1 MDKFEKNE
9 MAIHLDVGHESI
21 GWSVSRYCPGSEEF
35 LRFIG
40 TGVVLFPADDCLANH
55 RRAFRRQR
63 RHIRATRQR
72 IARMKALLL
81 SKGVL
86 TPTQLESN
94 QFAAPWKLAASVL
107 SGGHTLNWQE
117 LWYVLRWYAHNRGYD
132 GNVLSSLKSGR
143 MVNQEDIEKNAAARA
158 LMKKYGTGSMAETMC
173 KYLDVDPCGD
183 ALSSMKRFKELGVS
197 FDRSVVVNEVQRI
210 LKRHIG
216 KLRCLDEDMV
226 HILLADPVTELGIL
240 RMVHDLPFSVPARY
254 VGGLLF
260 GQLSPRFDNRII
272 GTCPVSGA
280 KLPIKTA
287 NEFLLYRWAMML
299 SNTRVGTDSRR
310 LSVDEINHINCE
322 VRRTG
327 GFSKSTF
334 RKLVVETTGEV
345 FNNIDA
351 LMTAPD
357 ADKSLVRFP
366 GLYEL
371 TRRGIDTVLDR
382 EVLWQIANRLYK
394 GKGMKLRSIRE
405 FVPDE
410 KIPIFDELFKP
421 AKQRGKKR
429 IRTFDEIL
437 DEEIRAELPTGRAPY
452 SRDVLTKAAQSV
464 FAGKDPREKGGILYR
479 DATIADILPE
489 NKIDSETNNHLVRH
503 RIKIL
508 LRLLK
513 DIVHDYAEN
522 NRARIAEVTIETAR
536 DLKDLSGQTH
546 KEIESEMRRKT
557 QQHQDVAQKLAEH
570 LHCSISRLS
579 AGLIRKA
586 RIAEDMNYTCP
597 YTGARYDIQDVVSKN
612 VDLDHILPRSQR
624 ETDSLDSLVLTF
636 TEVNRMKGNR
646 TGLEF
651 VREFGGQRVCGRE
664 NLQVHFEQK
673 YRQEVEAIKATGYID
688 DRRRVLRRKEKLL
701 QLKADEVGMTEGML
715 TRTSYI
721 TTLASKAILGYFDGC
736 GRRVRVVA
744 VPGRVTAAFRKQWN
758 LLGILSTIDPRN
770 LDQNGN
776 VRLKSEIRDI
786 THMHH
791 AVDAIT
797 LGLAATLLPS
807 NGTFWAMVC
816 KRRVS
821 REEAEALKG
830 LHCFRITAEGEPRL
844 APLPKF
850 IEGSIRTALSEQRV
864 IVHVP
869 QRKNGLKV
877 EQLTWGV
884 ERIDGDTVCL
894 RQRQRDAKTGKI
906 TVKPKQ
912 ISMSQ
917 SFGLNPSGSDGKLKQ
932 INGVLLHS
940 ENFGVALTNPPR
952 VLRFHKVWGTLAS
965 IGGGKIPEVIRKGN
979 LISVKDGN
987 FKGVWCVASVKDNR
1001 GGIALDLRRPFAVKT
1016 LNKVDFAKINVRLS
1030 TLMINGLEV
1039 LKPRYTGVALC
1050 PITSST
1056 YQQKV

>member
-1 MDKFEKNE
+1 MDKIGKNE
-9 MAIHLDVGHESI
+9 IAIHLDVGHESI
-21 GWSVSRYCPGSEEF
+21 GWSVSRFSSDSEEF
-35 LRFIG
+35 LRFLG

-81 SKGVL
+81 SRGVL
-86 TPTQLESN
+86 TAAQLDSN
-94 QFAAPWKLAASVL
+94 QFSAPWKLAASVL
-107 SGGHTLNWQE
+107 VGERTLNWQE

-143 MVNQEDIEKNAAARA
+143 MITQEDIEKNAAARE

-197 FDRSVVVNEVQRI
+197 FDRSVVVGEVQRI
-210 LKRHIG
+210 LNQHIG
-216 KLRCLDEDMV
+216 MLNGLDEDMI
-226 HILLADPVTELGIL
+226 HILLADPVAEPGVL
-240 RMVHDLPFSVPARY
+240 RMVRDLPFSVPARY

-260 GQLSPRFDNRII
+260 GQLAPRFDNRII
-272 GTCPVSGA
+272 GTCPVAGT
-280 KLPIKTA
+280 KLPIKAA

-310 LSVDEINHINCE
+310 LSVDEIDYINCE
-322 VRRTG
+322 VRTTG

-334 RKLVVETTGEV
+334 RKLVVETTGEEV
-345 FNNIDA
+345 NNIDA

-371 TRRGIDTVLDR
+371 TRRGIDAVLDR
-382 EVLWQIANRLYK
+382 EVLWQIANRLYR
-394 GKGMKLRSIRE
+394 GKGIKLRSIRE
-405 FVPDE
+405 LVPDE
-410 KIPIFDELFKP
+410 KKPVFDELFRPEKL
-421 AKQRGKKR
+421 RGKKR
-429 IRTFDEIL
+429 TRTVDEIL
-437 DEEIRAELPTGRAPY
+437 DEEIRAELPAGRAPY
-452 SRDVLTKAAQSV
+452 SRGVLTKAAQSV

-489 NKIDSETNNHLVRH
+489 NKIDAETNNHLVRH

-522 NRARIAEVTIETAR
+522 NRARIAQVTIETAR

-557 QQHQDVAQKLAEH
+557 QQHQDVARKLADH
-570 LHCSISRLS
+570 LHCSISSLS

-597 YTGARYDIQDVVSKN
+597 YTGAKYDLQDVVSKN

-651 VREFGGQRVCGRE
+651 VREFGGQRVSGRE

-701 QLKADEVGMTEGML
+701 QLKADEAGMTEGML

-721 TTLASKAILGYFDGC
+721 TSLASKAILGYFEGC
-736 GRRVRVVA
+736 GRRVRVVS
-744 VPGRVTAAFRKQWN
+744 VPGRVTAEFRKQWK
-758 LLGILSTIDPRN
+758 LLGILATIDPRV
-770 LDQNGN
+770 LDENGN

-797 LGLAATLLPS
+797 LGLAATLLPA

-830 LHCFRITAEGEPRL
+830 LRCFRITAEGEPRL

-850 IEGSIRTALSEQRV
+850 MEDSIRAVLSEQRV

-869 QRKNGLKV
+869 KRKNGLKV

-884 ERIDGDTVCL
+884 EKIEGETVCV
-894 RQRQRDAKTGKI
+894 RQRERNAKTGKI
-906 TVKPKQ
+906 TVKSKQ
-912 ISMSQ
+912 VSRSKA
-917 SFGLNPSGSDGKLKQ
+917 FGLSPSGGDGKLRR
-932 INGVLLHS
+932 INGVLLH
-940 ENFGVALTNPPR
+940 EMNFGVALTNPPK

-965 IGGGKIPEVIRKGN
+965 IGGGRIPEVVRKGN
-979 LISVKDGN
+979 LISIKTGTY
-987 FKGVWCVASVKDNR
+987 KGVWCVESVKDKRR
-1001 GGIALDLRRPFAVKT
+1001 GIIFALRHPYIGKT
-1016 LNKVDFAKINVRLS
+1016 PKKLDALLS
-1030 TLMINGLEV
+1030 TLMSNGLEV

-1056 YQQKV
+1056 YQQKG